1 MFDPTVNPAV
11 DPSGLAMMKLYPKSN
26 VINTNTITNFSNVPV
41 RSLDENEF
49 DVRVDHT
56 FSAKDSVFGRFSYD
70 QATSFVPGG
79 SPGFAEANAFGSSQ
93 TITNHGR
100 NVAISE
106 THIFS
111 GRNINQFTF
120 GYNRIFNHIRSFGD
134 GTCEAANIGILGANL
149 NSKCPECPSGGDD
162 AVDQRLHEL
171 WHELHPD
178 EQLLGAW
185 GSRICSLP
193 GRNQRIPDFGLVSTW
208 FAASTTSRLAAD
220 SAISR

>member
-1 MFDPTVNPAV
+1 M
-11 DPSGLAMMKLYPKSN
+11 
-26 VINTNTITNFSNVPV
+26 PV

-120 GYNRIFNHIRSFGD
+120 GYNRIFNHIRSF
-134 GTCEAANIGILGANL
+134 
-149 NSKCPECPSGGDD
+149 
-162 AVDQRLHEL
+162 R
-171 WHELHPD
+171 
-178 EQLLGAW
+178 
-185 GSRICSLP
+185 
-193 GRNQRIPDFGLVSTW
+193 
-208 FAASTTSRLAAD
+208 
-220 SAISR
+220 